1 MMVMHGMAA
10 MIDPYRGDVFFH
22 LILDE
27 RRREA
32 ERTLL
37 VLASRQPGAGSHL
50 LAALGRL
57 LLRIGYRLQNVAI
70 PATPAWL
77 ADPCHGCAN

>member
-1 MMVMHGMAA
+1 MPNGMAA
-10 MIDPYRGDVFFH
+10 MIDPYRGEVFFH

-32 ERTLL
+32 ERVRSVL
-37 VLASRQPGAGSHL
+37 VYRQPGAGSLL

-57 LLRIGYRLQNVAI
+57 LMRVGNRLQERAI
-70 PATPAWL
+70 PATPARIV
-77 ADPCHGCAN
+77 DPCRGCAN

>member
-1 MMVMHGMAA
+1 MTDTNGMAA
-10 MIDPYRGDVFFH
+10 MIDSYRGDVLFH

-32 ERTLL
+32 ERARS
-37 VLASRQPGAGSHL
+37 VFAYRQPGAGSQL

-57 LLRIGYRLQNVAI
+57 LVRAGSHLQNIAI
-70 PATPAWL
+70 PATPGRL
-77 ADPCHGCAN
+77 VDPCHGCAN